1 MMSCNK
7 KTLILAYPIS
17 TSILLALFRPWPQSK
32 FYSFPLQFSLGF
44 PGCLYRRSF
53 TLSISGLVSLYYSW
67 GCQHIPP
74 NPSVVDQLHIFY
86 QHIIHIRLHVL
97 EHGVDQ
103 SLVRSSS
110 VFQAEPQEHY
120 RRMWCDPNL
129 ILCEE
134 EWFRRSGSSC
144 RSSRYWVS
152 SGFHVF
158 KPNKISYEWK
168 VQSWKQM
175 PA

>member
-17 TSILLALFRPWPQSK
+17 TSILLALFRPWPQFK
-32 FYSFPLQFSLGF
+32 FYSFSLQFSLGF
-44 PGCLYRRSF
+44 PRCLYRRSF

-86 QHIIHIRLHVL
+86 HHIIHILLHVL

-110 VFQAEPQEHY
+110 VFRPNRKSIIEE
-120 RRMWCDPNL
+120 CDAIPIASFAKKNDF
-129 ILCEE
+129 EE
-134 EWFRRSGSSC
+134 VEA
-144 RSSRYWVS
+144 
-152 SGFHVF
+152 HVGLQDIGYQVDF
-158 KPNKISYEWK
+158 MFSNPTR
-168 VQSWKQM
+168 
-175 PA
+175 